1 MLEQVQIGIAQAEI
15 RAEAAVGR
23 EFLAEARTHL
33 LSYIKGDQAP

>member
-23 EFLAEARTHL
+23 EFLGEARTHL
-33 LSYIKGDQAP
+33 SAYTVGERAP